1 MYITGEMVG
10 LPAPFNG
17 LISSSDGSTKYIE
30 KGISATSD
38 FIGSDFCPCHDIP
51 GGPKVPVD
59 GVCKHYMNVTVS
71 SVAPH
76 EGTFCRSPPEWVD
89 FTKNNVCEDPKDFNP
104 GAMEGICATVMRMCH
119 AVAPYGGS
127 MKSMMYIIAGI
138 TAPCC
143 NNNTAYNNH
152 SGCGAMKEEYIYR
165 PVDYDKYEKVD
176 YCDGG
181 ELNVNATA
189 FFECKSP
196 EDSRPYNWD
205 DEVEQ
210 CHTNECKSSAFACIA
225 ARGMQS
231 HTIRQKTTLCI
242 WKPQVENVVMST

>member
-17 LISSSDGSTKYIE
+17 LYSSDGSIGYIE

-38 FIGSDFCPCHDIP
+38 FIGRILPMSCIP
-51 GGPKVPVD
+51 GGYKFPVD
-59 GVCKHYMNVTVS
+59 GVWEHHMNVTAG

-76 EGTFCRSPPEWVD
+76 EGTFCRSPPAWVD
-89 FTKNNVCEDPKDFNP
+89 FTKNNVCKDPKDFNP
-104 GAMEGICATVMRMCH
+104 GAVEGICATMMRMCY
-119 AVAPYGGS
+119 AVAPYGGFD
-127 MKSMMYIIAGI
+127 KSMMYMIAGM

-152 SGCGAMKEEYIYR
+152 SGCGAMKEEYIHR
-165 PVDYDKYEKVD
+165 PIDYNKVD

-210 CHTNECKSSAFACIA
+210 CHT
-225 ARGMQS
+225 R
-231 HTIRQKTTLCI
+231 
-242 WKPQVENVVMST
+242 